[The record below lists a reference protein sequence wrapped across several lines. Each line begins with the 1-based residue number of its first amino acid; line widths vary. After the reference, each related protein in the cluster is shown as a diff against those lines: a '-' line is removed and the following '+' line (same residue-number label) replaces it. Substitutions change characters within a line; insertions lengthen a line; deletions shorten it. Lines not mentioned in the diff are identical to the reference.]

1 MGCITSL
8 FLMLSIIII
17 LAFDIFFWSV
27 SWSLGVIGILA
38 LLGFIIAYALAEEI
52 ALSPRDFFWNS
63 EWGVFCKK
71 IGWAWSVAL
80 IVYAVSYLIMYFITN
95 W

>member
-1 MGCITSL
+1 MGCISL
-8 FLMLSIIII
+8 VVMMLSIAVIIV
-17 LAFDIFFWSV
+17 FDIFFWSV
-27 SWSLGVIGILA
+27 SWIFGIIGIIA
-38 LLGFIIAYALAEEI
+38 LFAFIIAYALSEEM

-71 IGWAWSVAL
+71 IGWAWEVTL
-80 IVYAVSYLIMYFITN
+80 MTYAGLFLVFYFITN

>member
-38 LLGFIIAYALAEEI
+38 LLGFIIAYALAEDI
-52 ALSPRDFFWNS
+52 ALSPRDFFWKS

>member
-1 MGCITSL
+1 MGCISSL

-27 SWSLGVIGILA
+27 SWSLGFIGILA
-38 LLGFIIAYALAEEI
+38 LLAFIITYALAEEI
-52 ALSPRDFFWNS
+52 ALSPRDFFRNS

-71 IGWAWSVAL
+71 IGLAWGAAL
-80 IVYAVSYLIMYFITN
+80 ITYAGAYFILFFIIN

>member
-1 MGCITSL
+1 
-8 FLMLSIIII
+8 MLSIIII